1 MKRMEDRTYKT
12 MKFKFYPSFIPKA
25 KGFFNNRKRYFDYL
39 KKLVQ
44 EKGISF
50 LVGIAVGVNLILL
63 LQMSEDTI
71 KKLSETLTIS
81 ILGIAG
87 IISTVIVGVTIFYV
101 QKKTDRRITTIIE
114 QQHTIVEDENK
125 PNKEKNLD
133 LKDEVNNEL

>member
-12 MKFKFYPSFIPKA
+12 MKIKFYPSFIPKA

-44 EKGISF
+44 ENGISF

-71 KKLSETLTIS
+71 NKLSETLTIS

-101 QKKTDRRITTIIE
+101 QKKTDRKITTIIE